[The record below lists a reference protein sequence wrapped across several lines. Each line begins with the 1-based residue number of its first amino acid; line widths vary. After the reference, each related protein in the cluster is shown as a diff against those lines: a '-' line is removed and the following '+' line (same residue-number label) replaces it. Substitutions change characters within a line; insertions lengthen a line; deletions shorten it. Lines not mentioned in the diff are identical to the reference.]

1 MRYITSNQLTNECR
15 RHTPQ
20 SIELTHYL
28 YSHYTQH
35 NYSHNIKELTN
46 KFHVTQH

>member
-1 MRYITSNQLTNECR
+1 MRYIITSNQLTNECR

-35 NYSHNIKELTN
+35 NIELT
-46 KFHVTQH
+46 HQ

>member
-20 SIELTHYL
+20 SIELTYYL

-35 NYSHNIKELTN
+35 NIELT
-46 KFHVTQH
+46 HQ